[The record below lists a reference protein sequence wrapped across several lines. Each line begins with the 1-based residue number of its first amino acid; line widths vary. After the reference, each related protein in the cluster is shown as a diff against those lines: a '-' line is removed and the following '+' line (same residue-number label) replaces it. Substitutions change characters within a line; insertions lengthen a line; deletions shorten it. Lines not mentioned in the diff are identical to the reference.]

1 MDLALEL
8 MRKGRLGRGLDAEQA
23 KVAKVALSGAGF
35 EGLSFAHQADH
46 AFSRGP
52 QPLCKAGGPSGQA
65 FPTELGILWK

>member
-1 MDLALEL
+1 MDLALEP

-35 EGLSFAHQADH
+35 EGLSSAHQADN

-52 QPLCKAGGPSGQA
+52 SGQA
-65 FPTELGILWK
+65 LPTELCILWK